1 MKREMLNLN
10 AENKPALQI
19 PSPSQ
24 NNPDLN
30 EGDII
35 GSDDSSSFLTHRIR
49 EMNTF
54 EIAISNIQPIND
66 PVLPSD
72 QIMIAHDVS
81 FTKIGEKSGLKL
93 SNSQLFYPSQPPLLQ
108 QNGLV

>member
-1 MKREMLNLN
+1 MKKEMLNLN
-10 AENKPALQI
+10 VENKSALQI

-24 NNPDLN
+24 NNRDLN

-54 EIAISNIQPIND
+54 EIAISNIKPIND

-81 FTKIGEKSGLKL
+81 FTKIGEKSGIKP
-93 SNSQLFYPSQPPLLQ
+93 SNSQLF
-108 QNGLV
+108 